1 SGRTISRTRARTK
14 SRRPMAMGAGF
25 TLRELARALHAT
37 LEGDAAA
44 VVTGV
49 APLESAGPDQI
60 SFLVDARY
68 VEAAKAS
75 RAGAFLAGPEVSGL
89 PAPVLRVPAPQQ
101 ALIELL
107 TLFHPPAEAVAG
119 VAPSAVVARDA
130 SVAPTA
136 TVGALAVIESGA
148 VIGPHVRIGPL
159 PFVGA
164 GADGGRA
171 TVVHGRLGGGGRG
184 GSSGSC
190 RVGRGVVLAGQVGVA
205 DHLTIGDGAVV
216 AAQSGLARDVAPGEK
231 VFGTPARPLIEA
243 KRIFVLEGE
252 LPELARRLRSAERR
266 LAQLEARLGA
276 GGA

>member
-1 SGRTISRTRARTK
+1 
-14 SRRPMAMGAGF
+14 MAMGAGF

-44 VVTGV
+44 VVIGV

-148 VIGPHVRIGPL
+148 VIGPPLRIGPL
-159 PFVGA
+159 AFVGA
-164 GADGGRA
+164 GAEVGEASG
-171 TVVHGRLGGGGRG
+171 VHARVAVCAPVRLGKRGLGPPGAGVGAGRVRHPLRAQSPPEDPRG
-184 GSSGSC
+184 G
-190 RVGRGVVLAGQVGVA
+190 
-205 DHLTIGDGAVV
+205 
-216 AAQSGLARDVAPGEK
+216 
-231 VFGTPARPLIEA
+231 
-243 KRIFVLEGE
+243 
-252 LPELARRLRSAERR
+252 
-266 LAQLEARLGA
+266 
-276 GGA
+276 

>member
-1 SGRTISRTRARTK
+1 
-14 SRRPMAMGAGF
+14 MGAGF

-107 TLFHPPAEAVAG
+107 TLFHPPAEAG
-119 VAPSAVVARDA
+119 PRRAPAA
-130 SVAPTA
+130 SLPPRPSGAPTPPGRA
-136 TVGALAVIESGA
+136 PALVESG
-148 VIGPHVRIGPL
+148 GL
-159 PFVGA
+159 L
-164 GADGGRA
+164 RA
-171 TVVHGRLGGGGRG
+171 PRRG
-184 GSSGSC
+184 G
-190 RVGRGVVLAGQVGVA
+190 
-205 DHLTIGDGAVV
+205 
-216 AAQSGLARDVAPGEK
+216 P
-231 VFGTPARPLIEA
+231 PA
-243 KRIFVLEGE
+243 
-252 LPELARRLRSAERR
+252 
-266 LAQLEARLGA
+266 
-276 GGA
+276 

>member
-1 SGRTISRTRARTK
+1 
-14 SRRPMAMGAGF
+14 MAMGAGF

-49 APLESAGPDQI
+49 APLDSAGLDHI

-136 TVGALAVIESGA
+136 TGGALAAIESGA
-148 VIGPHVRIGPL
+148 PTWAPPL
-159 PFVGA
+159 ASPPALARA
-164 GADGGRA
+164 GA
-171 TVVHGRLGGGGRG
+171 L
-184 GSSGSC
+184 
-190 RVGRGVVLAGQVGVA
+190 
-205 DHLTIGDGAVV
+205 
-216 AAQSGLARDVAPGEK
+216 
-231 VFGTPARPLIEA
+231 
-243 KRIFVLEGE
+243 
-252 LPELARRLRSAERR
+252 
-266 LAQLEARLGA
+266 
-276 GGA
+276 